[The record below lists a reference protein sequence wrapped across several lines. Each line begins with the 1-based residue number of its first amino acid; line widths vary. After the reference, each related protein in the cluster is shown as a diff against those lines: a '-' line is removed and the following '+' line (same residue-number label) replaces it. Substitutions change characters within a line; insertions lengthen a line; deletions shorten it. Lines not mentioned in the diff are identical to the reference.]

1 MHMITTIL
9 QYELKQLLR
18 KRVGGA
24 LLLFIILGGGYAIA
38 YGWLNYQHYRA
49 QIDEVQQKQAETYA
63 ELAPKYDTLTQLG
76 DQAPERLKDYG
87 DPIMADWWYRRYS
100 TWSPGSLSALAVGQ
114 RDQQTPYQ
122 RIQFYRNVNLPELEE
137 INNPEQLL
145 AGNFDLSFV
154 LVYLLPLL
162 VIVLGFNALSQDQEE
177 GILSLL
183 KVQGVSSNQLLF
195 TRVALQLA
203 LLWVLSTL
211 ICSIGFVVV
220 GADWA
225 HWPAWVLG
233 CGAWLLLWA
242 GLLTWVNTWGRSSA
256 FNATVLAGFWI
267 VLLILLPA
275 LINFWV
281 DRTYPV
287 LPRSEF
293 MASAR
298 DIGSQEW
305 DRPVAAILADF
316 QKTRPDL
323 YAKLPQPIRDTQKI
337 KVFMYNENSIAKVEQ
352 LGAPLMRTGTQ
363 RLGLENR
370 LKYLNPA
377 YAFNTILT
385 TSAGTELSNFMDW
398 QYATKETLK
407 QNRDLVNQLGL
418 AGKSFKKADFE
429 RLPTFKA
436 PPLKAQVVGNLLCL
450 GLLAGLLWLLVWWST
465 RRNSAEV

>member
-1 MHMITTIL
+1 MITTIL

-18 KRVGGA
+18 KRVGWA
-24 LLLFIILGGGYAIA
+24 LFLFILLGGGYAIA
-38 YGWLNYQHYRA
+38 YGWLNYQHYCA
-49 QIDEVQQKQAETYA
+49 QIDEVQQKQTETYA

-76 DQAPERLKDYG
+76 DQAPERLKEYG

-100 TWSPGSLSALAVGQ
+100 TWLPGSLSALAVGQ

-162 VIVLGFNALSQDQEE
+162 VIVLGFNALSQDREE

-183 KVQGVSSNQLLF
+183 KVQGLTPKQLLF
-195 TRVALQLA
+195 TRVGLQFG
-203 LLWVLSTL
+203 LLWGLSIL
-211 ICSIGFVVV
+211 ICSIGFAVVA
-220 GADWA
+220 ADWT

-242 GLLTWVNTWGRSSA
+242 GLVAWVNTWGRSSA

-281 DRTYPV
+281 DKTYPV

-293 MASAR
+293 MATAR
-298 DIGSQEW
+298 DISSQEW

-316 QKTRPDL
+316 QKTQPDL
-323 YAKLPQPIRDTQKI
+323 YAKIPQPIRDTQAI

-352 LGAPLMRTGTQ
+352 LGAPLMRTGSQ

-377 YAFNTILT
+377 YAFNAILT
-385 TSAGTELSNFMDW
+385 TSAGTELSNFIDW
-398 QYATKETLK
+398 QNATKETLK
-407 QNRDLVNQLGL
+407 QNREWVNQIGL
-418 AGKSFKKADFE
+418 AGKTFKKAEFE

-436 PPLKAQVVGNLLCL
+436 PPLKAQVDGNLLCL
-450 GLLAGLLWLLVWWST
+450 GVLAGLLWLLVWWSAQ
-465 RRNSAEV
+465 RNAAEV

>member
-1 MHMITTIL
+1 MITTIL

-18 KRVGGA
+18 KRVLWA
-24 LLLFIILGGGYAIA
+24 LLLFVLLGGGYAIG
-38 YGWLNYQHYRA
+38 YGWLNYQHYHA
-49 QIDEVQQKQAETYA
+49 QIKEVQQKQAETYA

-87 DPIMADWWYRRYS
+87 NPIMADWWYRRYA
-100 TWSPGSLSALAVGQ
+100 TWSPGSLSALAMGQ

-122 RIQFYRNVNLPELEE
+122 RIQLYRNVNLPELEE

-162 VIVLGFNALSQDQEE
+162 VIVLGFNALSQDREE

-183 KVQGVSSNQLLF
+183 KVQGVTPNQLLF
-195 TRVALQLA
+195 TRIALQFG
-203 LLWVLSTL
+203 LLWGLSIL
-211 ICSIGFVVV
+211 ICSIGFAVV
-220 GADWA
+220 GANWA

-233 CGAWLLLWA
+233 CGAWLLLWV
-242 GLLTWVNTWGRSSA
+242 GLVAWVNTWGRSSA

-293 MASAR
+293 MATAR
-298 DIGSQEW
+298 DIDSQEW
-305 DRPVAAILADF
+305 DRPTAVILADF
-316 QKTRPDL
+316 QKAHPDL
-323 YAKLPQPIRDTQKI
+323 YSKIPQPIRDTQEI
-337 KVFMYNENSIAKVEQ
+337 KVFMYNELSIAKVEQ

-385 TSAGTELSNFMDW
+385 TSAGTELSNFIDW
-398 QYATKETLK
+398 QNATRETLK
-407 QNRDLVNQLGL
+407 QNRELINQVAL
-418 AGKSFKKADFE
+418 AGKSFKKAEFE
-429 RLPTFKA
+429 QLPTFEA
-436 PPLKAQVVGNLLCL
+436 PPLKAQVGGNLLCL
-450 GLLAGLLWLLVWWST
+450 GLLAGLLWLLVWWSAQ
-465 RRNSAEV
+465 RNSAEV

>member
-1 MHMITTIL
+1 MITTIL

>member
-1 MHMITTIL
+1 MITTIL

-18 KRVGGA
+18 KRVGWA
-24 LLLFIILGGGYAIA
+24 LFLFILLGGGYAIA

-49 QIDEVQQKQAETYA
+49 QIDEVQQKQTETYA
-63 ELAPKYDTLTQLG
+63 ELAPKYDTLTQMG

-87 DPIMADWWYRRYS
+87 DPIMADWWYRRYA
-100 TWSPGSLSALAVGQ
+100 TWLPGPLSALAEGQ

-122 RIQFYRNVNLPELEE
+122 RIQLYRNVNLPELEE

-162 VIVLGFNALSQDQEE
+162 VIVLGFNALSQDREE

-183 KVQGVSSNQLLF
+183 KVQGLTPKQLLF
-195 TRVALQLA
+195 TRVGLQFG
-203 LLWVLSTL
+203 LLWGLSIL
-211 ICSIGFVVV
+211 ICSIGFGVV
-220 GADWA
+220 GANWA

-242 GLLTWVNTWGRSSA
+242 GLIAWVNTWGRSSA

-287 LPRSEF
+287 LPRSKF
-293 MASAR
+293 MATAR
-298 DIGSQEW
+298 DIDSQEW

-323 YAKLPQPIRDTQKI
+323 YAKIPQPIRDTQAI
-337 KVFMYNENSIAKVEQ
+337 KVFMYNENSMAKVEQ

-363 RLGLENR
+363 RLSLENR

-377 YAFNTILT
+377 YAFNAVLT
-385 TSAGTELSNFMDW
+385 TSAGTELSNFIDW
-398 QYATKETLK
+398 QNATKETLK
-407 QNRDLVNQLGL
+407 KNRELVAQIGL
-418 AGKSFKKADFE
+418 AGKTFKKAEFE
-429 RLPTFKA
+429 RLPTFNA
-436 PPLKAQVVGNLLCL
+436 PPLKAQVDGNLLCL
-450 GLLAGLLWLLVWWST
+450 GVLAGLLWLLVWWST